1 MWPTKTSSPSS
12 FTSNPESRGK
22 LSLNARRR
30 FEGFHL
36 NVQVHI
42 PLSFTALLGVSG
54 AGKSLTLR
62 SLAGLLRP
70 EEGRIALDGRV
81 LFDSRQHIFLPPQAR
96 RIGYVPQHSA
106 LFPHQTVAEQI
117 RFALP
122 SRGNRKGHAAR
133 VAELITAL
141 ELEGLERRYPD
152 ALSGGQQR
160 RVALAR
166 ALAADPQLLVLDEPF
181 SALDVPVRER
191 LYELLRHLH
200 KQFALP
206 VILVTHDRAEVE
218 QLADTVVVLHQG
230 SVVQIGSV
238 QEVFLAP
245 RTPDVARLVGQD
257 NLFRGEL
264 VTPPSSMENAPVN
277 AIRLTWMQH
286 SKTESDATGIHLA
299 PGNGPSPV
307 MLSAVKNP
315 QSPARILRYA
325 QHDRHGDPGIVK
337 ATPIESDVPAPES
350 ERICTWL
357 PLPSNQRIPESRQIS
372 GCIYADEITVK
383 RGSGEGHLQ
392 QWTPEGAALWS
403 ATLLH
408 VQRLGPSIRLLFR
421 PHDGPASRL
430 IEVCLNAQQWRE
442 IAGAIGEP
450 FLLKIAPDALHCFPE

>member
-1 MWPTKTSSPSS
+1 MWHPKPTPPS
-12 FTSNPESRGK
+12 FASNTESRGK

-54 AGKSLTLR
+54 AGKTLTLR
-62 SLAGLLRP
+62 SLAGLLHP
-70 EEGRIALDGRV
+70 DEGRIALDGRV
-81 LFDSRQHIFLPPQAR
+81 LFDSEQHIFLPPQAR

-122 SRGNRKGHAAR
+122 AGGNRQSQAAR
-133 VAELITAL
+133 VAELLTVL
-141 ELEGLERRYPD
+141 ELDGLERRYPH

-200 KQFALP
+200 RQFALP

-218 QLADTVVVLHQG
+218 QLADTVVVLHRG
-230 SVVQIGSV
+230 SVVQVGSV

-257 NLFRGEL
+257 NLFEGEL
-264 VTPPSSMENAPVN
+264 ATPPSMQEGTPPT
-277 AIRLTWMQH
+277 AIRLKWVQYAKAGLETP
-286 SKTESDATGIHLA
+286 T
-299 PGNGPSPV
+299 
-307 MLSAVKNP
+307 
-315 QSPARILRYA
+315 PAHEEECA
-325 QHDRHGDPGIVK
+325 
-337 ATPIESDVPAPES
+337 
-350 ERICTWL
+350 WL
-357 PLPSNQRIPESRQIS
+357 PLPSNRRIPESRRVS
-372 GCIYADEITVK
+372 GCIYADEITVTCW
-383 RGSGEGHLQ
+383 SGAVSPPP
-392 QWTPEGAALWS
+392 WTPEGAALWP
-403 ATLLH
+403 ATLLQ
-408 VQRLGPSIRLLFR
+408 VQRSGPSLRLRFH
-421 PHDGPASRL
+421 PHDKPTSHI
-430 IEVCLNAQQWRE
+430 IEACLNAQQWRA
-442 IAGAIGEP
+442 IAGAPGET

>member
-1 MWPTKTSSPSS
+1 MWPIKTPSRS
-12 FTSNPESRGK
+12 FASNTESRGK

-30 FEGFHL
+30 FDGFQL

-62 SLAGLLRP
+62 SLAGLLHP
-70 EEGRIALDGRV
+70 DEGHIALDGRV
-81 LFDSRQHIFLPPQAR
+81 LFDSQQRIFLPPQAR

-122 SRGNRKGHAAR
+122 ARGNRKSQVER
-133 VAELITAL
+133 VAELIAIL
-141 ELEGLERRYPD
+141 ELGGLERRYPD

-200 KQFALP
+200 RQFALP

-218 QLADTVVVLHQG
+218 QLADTVVVIHQG
-230 SVVQIGSV
+230 SAVQVGNV
-238 QEVFLAP
+238 QEVFQGP
-245 RTPDVARLVGQD
+245 RTPDIARLVGQD
-257 NLFRGEL
+257 NLFEGEL
-264 VTPPSSMENAPVN
+264 ATPSSTPAGAPAT
-277 AIRLTWMQH
+277 AIRLTWLQH
-286 SKTESDATGIHLA
+286 AKVGLDA
-299 PGNGPSPV
+299 PV
-307 MLSAVKNP
+307 
-315 QSPARILRYA
+315 
-325 QHDRHGDPGIVK
+325 
-337 ATPIESDVPAPES
+337 PICEGECA
-350 ERICTWL
+350 WL
-357 PLPSNQRIPESRQIS
+357 PLPSRQSVPESRQVG
-372 GCIYADEITVK
+372 GCIYADEISVMRCT
-383 RGSGEGHLQ
+383 GEGQ
-392 QWTPEGAALWS
+392 PPQWTAEGAVLWL

-408 VQRLGPSIRLLFR
+408 MQRLGPSMRLYFH
-421 PHDGPASRL
+421 PHDMPGSQM

-442 IAGAIGEP
+442 IAGATGET
-450 FLLKIAPDALHCFPE
+450 FLLKITPDALHCFP

>member
-1 MWPTKTSSPSS
+1 MWHIKTPARS
-12 FTSNPESRGK
+12 FASNMESRGK

-30 FEGFHL
+30 FDGFQL

-62 SLAGLLRP
+62 SLAGLLHL
-70 EEGRIALDGRV
+70 EEGHIALDGRV
-81 LFDSRQHIFLPPQAR
+81 LFDSQQHIFLPPQAR

-122 SRGNRKGHAAR
+122 ARIHRKSQAAR
-133 VAELITAL
+133 VAELIVAL

-200 KQFALP
+200 RQFALP

-230 SVVQIGSV
+230 SVVQVGGV
-238 QEVFLAP
+238 QEVFQGP

-257 NLFRGEL
+257 NLFGGEL
-264 VTPPSSMENAPVN
+264 ATPPATEEGAPAI
-277 AIRLTWMQH
+277 AIRLRWLRHT
-286 SKTESDATGIHLA
+286 KAASDT
-299 PGNGPSPV
+299 PV
-307 MLSAVKNP
+307 PDCEGECA
-315 QSPARILRYA
+315 
-325 QHDRHGDPGIVK
+325 
-337 ATPIESDVPAPES
+337 
-350 ERICTWL
+350 WL
-357 PLPSNQRIPESRQIS
+357 PLPSKQRIAESRQVG
-372 GCIYADEITVK
+372 GCIYADEISVM
-383 RGSGEGHLQ
+383 RWCGEDHPPC
-392 QWTPEGAALWS
+392 WTTDGAAQWA

-408 VQRLGPSIRLLFR
+408 VQRLGPSIRLFFH
-421 PHDGPASRL
+421 PHDTPGSQV
-430 IEVCLNAQQWRE
+430 IEACLNAQQWRE
-442 IAGAIGEP
+442 IAGASGET
-450 FLLKIAPDALHCFPE
+450 FLLKIAPDALHCFL

>member
-1 MWPTKTSSPSS
+1 MWPIKTPSPS
-12 FTSNPESRGK
+12 FASNTESRGK
-22 LSLNARRR
+22 LSLNARRH
-30 FEGFHL
+30 FEGFQL

-62 SLAGLLRP
+62 SLAGLLHP
-70 EEGRIALDGRV
+70 DEGRIALDGRV
-81 LFDSRQHIFLPPQAR
+81 LFDSQQHIFLPPQAR

-122 SRGNRKGHAAR
+122 SRGNRKSQAAR
-133 VAELITAL
+133 VAELITVL

-200 KQFALP
+200 RQFALP

-230 SVVQIGSV
+230 IVVQIGTV
-238 QEVFLAP
+238 QEVFMAP

-257 NLFRGEL
+257 NLFGGEL
-264 VTPPSSMENAPVN
+264 ATPPLDVENAPAT

-286 SKTESDATGIHLA
+286 AKTGSDATGIHSA
-299 PGNGPSPV
+299 PDNDPSPV
-307 MLSAVKNP
+307 
-315 QSPARILRYA
+315 ILRCA
-325 QHDRHGDPGIVK
+325 QNDRHNGPGIAKV
-337 ATPIESDVPAPES
+337 TSMGSDAPAPTSGEN
-350 ERICTWL
+350 CAWL
-357 PLPSNQRIPESRQIS
+357 PLPSNHSIPVSRQVS
-372 GCIYADEITVK
+372 GCIYADEITVT
-383 RGSGEGHLQ
+383 RWSEEDHPPR
-392 QWTPEGAALWS
+392 WTPEGAVQWL
-403 ATLLH
+403 ATLLR
-408 VQRLGPSIRLLFR
+408 VQRLGPSIRLHFH
-421 PHDGPASRL
+421 PHAGPAARV

-442 IAGAIGEP
+442 IAGATGET
-450 FLLKIAPDALHCFPE
+450 FLLKITPDALHCFPA

>member
-1 MWPTKTSSPSS
+1 MWPTKTPSPS
-12 FTSNPESRGK
+12 FTSNTESRGK

-30 FEGFHL
+30 FEGFQL
-36 NVQVHI
+36 DVQVHI

-70 EEGRIALDGRV
+70 DEGRIALDGRV
-81 LFDSRQHIFLPPQAR
+81 LFDSQQHIFLPPQAR
-96 RIGYVPQHSA
+96 HIGYVPQHSA

-122 SRGNRKGHAAR
+122 SRRNRKSQAIR

-166 ALAADPQLLVLDEPF
+166 ALAADPQMLVLDEPF

-200 KQFALP
+200 RQFALP
-206 VILVTHDRAEVE
+206 IILVTHDRAEVE

-230 SVVQIGSV
+230 KVIQVGSV
-238 QEVFLAP
+238 PEVFLAP
-245 RTPDVARLVGQD
+245 RTPEVARLVGQD

-264 VTPPSSMENAPVN
+264 ATPTSTPEGAPN
-277 AIRLTWMQH
+277 TAIRLTWLH
-286 SKTESDATGIHLA
+286 HTKAGLDA
-299 PGNGPSPV
+299 
-307 MLSAVKNP
+307 
-315 QSPARILRYA
+315 
-325 QHDRHGDPGIVK
+325 
-337 ATPIESDVPAPES
+337 PAPAIEGD
-350 ERICTWL
+350 CAWL
-357 PLPSNQRIPESRQIS
+357 PLPSHQRMPASRQIS
-372 GCIYADEITVK
+372 GCIYAGEITVT
-383 RGSGEGHLQ
+383 RWSGADHPPR
-392 QWTPEGAALWS
+392 WTPQGAALWL
-403 ATLLH
+403 ATLLR
-408 VQRLGPSIRLLFR
+408 VQRLGPSIHLHFH
-421 PHDGPASRL
+421 PHDGPASRI

-442 IAGAIGEP
+442 ITGATGET
-450 FLLKIAPDALHCFPE
+450 FLLKIAPAALHCFPE

>member
-1 MWPTKTSSPSS
+1 MWHTKTSSPS
-12 FTSNPESRGK
+12 FASNTESRGK

-30 FEGFHL
+30 FEGFQL

-70 EEGRIALDGRV
+70 DEGRIALDGRV
-81 LFDSRQHIFLPPQAR
+81 LFDSQRHIFLPPQAR

-122 SRGNRKGHAAR
+122 ARGNRKSQAAR

-200 KQFALP
+200 RQFALP
-206 VILVTHDRAEVE
+206 VIVVTHDRAEVE

-230 SVVQIGSV
+230 SVVQVGSV

-257 NLFRGEL
+257 NLFRGEPA
-264 VTPPSSMENAPVN
+264 TPPPGMAGAPAT
-277 AIRLTWMQH
+277 AIRLTWIQH
-286 SKTESDATGIHLA
+286 AKTGSDAPT
-299 PGNGPSPV
+299 
-307 MLSAVKNP
+307 
-315 QSPARILRYA
+315 PAYE
-325 QHDRHGDPGIVK
+325 GDC
-337 ATPIESDVPAPES
+337 A
-350 ERICTWL
+350 WL
-357 PLPSNQRIPESRQIS
+357 PLPSKQRRPECRQVS
-372 GCIYADEITVK
+372 GCVYADEITVT
-383 RGSGEGHLQ
+383 RWSGESHPPH
-392 QWTPEGAALWS
+392 WTPEGAALWL
-403 ATLLH
+403 ATLLR
-408 VQRLGPSIRLLFR
+408 VQRLGPSIRLHFHPR
-421 PHDGPASRL
+421 DGLASEV

-442 IAGAIGEP
+442 VAGAIGET

>member
-1 MWPTKTSSPSS
+1 MRQTKATPLS
-12 FTSNPESRGK
+12 FARNTESRGK
-22 LSLNARRR
+22 LSLNVHRR
-30 FEGFHL
+30 FEGFQL

-62 SLAGLLRP
+62 SLAGLLHP
-70 EEGRIALDGRV
+70 DEGRIALDGRV
-81 LFDSRQHIFLPPQAR
+81 LFDSQHHIFLPPQAR

-122 SRGNRKGHAAR
+122 GRGSRKSQAAR
-133 VAELITAL
+133 VAELVTVL

-191 LYELLRHLH
+191 LYEALRHLH
-200 KQFALP
+200 QQFALP
-206 VILVTHDRAEVE
+206 MIVVTHDRAEVE

-230 SVVQIGSV
+230 SVAQVGSV

-257 NLFRGEL
+257 NLFGGEL
-264 VTPPSSMENAPVN
+264 ATPSATQEGAPPT
-277 AIRLTWMQH
+277 AIRMAWLQ
-286 SKTESDATGIHLA
+286 
-299 PGNGPSPV
+299 
-307 MLSAVKNP
+307 
-315 QSPARILRYA
+315 YA
-325 QHDRHGDPGIVK
+325 K
-337 ATPIESDVPAPES
+337 AGLDVLVPAHEG
-350 ERICTWL
+350 ECAWL
-357 PLPSNQRIPESRQIS
+357 PLPSSQREAGSRQIS
-372 GCIYADEITVK
+372 GCIHADEISVT
-383 RGSGEGHLQ
+383 RWSDQGCPP
-392 QWTPEGAALWS
+392 QWTPEGAVLWL

-408 VQRLGPSIRLLFR
+408 VQRLGASLRLHFH
-421 PHDGPASRL
+421 PHNGPTSAI
-430 IEVCLNAQQWRE
+430 IEVYMNAQQWRE
-442 IAGAIGEP
+442 IAGTTGET
-450 FLLKIAPDALHCFPE
+450 FLLKIPPEALHCFP

>member
-1 MWPTKTSSPSS
+1 MWLTKHPSSS
-12 FTSNPESRGK
+12 FTGNTESLGK

-30 FEGFHL
+30 FEGFQL

-70 EEGRIALDGRV
+70 DEGHIALDGRV
-81 LFDSRQHIFLPPQAR
+81 LFDSQRHIFLPPQAR

-122 SRGNRKGHAAR
+122 GHGNRKRQAAR
-133 VAELITAL
+133 VAELISVL
-141 ELEGLERRYPD
+141 ELKGLERRYPD

-191 LYELLRHLH
+191 LYEMLRHLH
-200 KQFALP
+200 RQFALP

-218 QLADTVVVLHQG
+218 QLADTVVVLNQG
-230 SVVQIGSV
+230 RVVQVGSV

-257 NLFRGEL
+257 NLFTGEIA
-264 VTPPSSMENAPVN
+264 TPPASVVGAPAI
-277 AIRLTWMQH
+277 AIRLTWLQH
-286 SKTESDATGIHLA
+286 AKAGSDSADAHLA
-299 PGNGPSPV
+299 SSNDPSPV
-307 MLSAVKNP
+307 ILSDSSPVILSGAKNLS
-315 QSPARILRYA
+315 SPTEILRSA
-325 QHDRHGDPGIVK
+325 QNDKGG
-337 ATPIESDVPAPES
+337 S
-350 ERICTWL
+350 E
-357 PLPSNQRIPESRQIS
+357 
-372 GCIYADEITVK
+372 
-383 RGSGEGHLQ
+383 
-392 QWTPEGAALWS
+392 
-403 ATLLH
+403 
-408 VQRLGPSIRLLFR
+408 
-421 PHDGPASRL
+421 
-430 IEVCLNAQQWRE
+430 
-442 IAGAIGEP
+442 
-450 FLLKIAPDALHCFPE
+450 

>member
-1 MWPTKTSSPSS
+1 MWHTKT
-12 FTSNPESRGK
+12 TSLPFASNTESRGK

-30 FEGFHL
+30 FEGFQL

-62 SLAGLLRP
+62 SLAGLLHP
-70 EEGRIALDGRV
+70 DEGRIALDGRV
-81 LFDSRQHIFLPPQAR
+81 LFDSQQHIFLPPQAR

-122 SRGNRKGHAAR
+122 ARGNRKSQAAR
-133 VAELITAL
+133 VAELITVL

-191 LYELLRHLH
+191 LYELLCHLH
-200 KQFALP
+200 RQFALP

-230 SVVQIGSV
+230 SVVQVGSV

-257 NLFRGEL
+257 NLFGGEL
-264 VTPPSSMENAPVN
+264 AVPPSTPEGAPAS
-277 AIRLTWMQH
+277 AIRLTWVQH
-286 SKTESDATGIHLA
+286 AKAGLNA
-299 PGNGPSPV
+299 PDLVREGEC
-307 MLSAVKNP
+307 A
-315 QSPARILRYA
+315 
-325 QHDRHGDPGIVK
+325 
-337 ATPIESDVPAPES
+337 
-350 ERICTWL
+350 WL
-357 PLPSNQRIPESRQIS
+357 PLPSNQRVPESRQVS
-372 GCIYADEITVK
+372 GCIYADEISVT
-383 RGSGEGHLQ
+383 RWTGEDDPPR
-392 QWTPEGAALWS
+392 WTPEGAVLWL

-408 VQRLGPSIRLLFR
+408 VQRLGTSIRLHFH
-421 PHDGPASRL
+421 PHQEPASHM

-442 IAGAIGEP
+442 VAGATGET
-450 FLLKIAPDALHCFPE
+450 FLLKIAPNALHCFP